1 MDRLALGRILQ
12 FGDSMLPTGAF
23 AFSGGLEAAVQTRAV
38 HDVESL
44 RQFVESAVEQA
55 ASGDAVGM
63 AWAVRA
69 ALRMGADT
77 EADTEAD
84 SDARAALC
92 APLCMV
98 DAALFARKMPEE
110 FRAMSTR
117 TGAKLAEL
125 GAAVSALPLAARWL
139 KLIRAGA
146 TPGTCPVSL
155 AVLFAAM
162 RGNSAAMN
170 PCCGARAT
178 SSTHALWNESPQ
190 DDALVRDAL
199 MVHLYGVM
207 TGILNA
213 ALRLM
218 RLTHV
223 EAQTLLYGLAGRLG
237 ELAAAAAAAPLETMS
252 AYAPMTDILSAVHA
266 RAHVRLFMS

>member
-1 MDRLALGRILQ
+1 MDRPAPGRILQ

-23 AFSGGLEAAVQTRAV
+23 AFSGGLEAAVQTGVV
-38 HDVESL
+38 HDAESL
-44 RQFVESAVEQA
+44 RHFVESAVEQA

-69 ALRMGADT
+69 ARRAGTDNGAWT
-77 EADTEAD
+77 MLGA
-84 SDARAALC
+84 
-92 APLCMV
+92 V
-98 DAALFARKMPEE
+98 DAALFARKAPEE

-117 TGAKLAEL
+117 TGKKLAEL
-125 GAAVSALPLAARWL
+125 GAAVTGSPLAARWL
-139 KLIRAGA
+139 DRIRAGS

-162 RGNSAAMN
+162 GQDPAAATFADAARGTQPASSPNTRRGNRS
-170 PCCGARAT
+170 
-178 SSTHALWNESPQ
+178 WEDSPGE
-190 DDALVRDAL
+190 DELVRDAL
-199 MVHLYGVM
+199 TVHLYGVM

-218 RLTHV
+218 RLTHT
-223 EAQTLLYGLAGRLG
+223 EAQTLLYGLAGRLDD
-237 ELAAAAAAAPLETMS
+237 LAARAAAAPLEDMS
-252 AYAPMTDILSAVHA
+252 AFAPMTDILSAVHV